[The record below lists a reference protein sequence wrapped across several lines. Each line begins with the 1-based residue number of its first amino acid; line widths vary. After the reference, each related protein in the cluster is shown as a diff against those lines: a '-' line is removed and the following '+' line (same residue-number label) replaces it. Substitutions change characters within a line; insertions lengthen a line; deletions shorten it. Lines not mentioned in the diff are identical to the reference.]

1 MALSPDRAICLCAEL
16 GFFERADMSADFDLD
31 AYLGHIGYT
40 GVRAPTLDVLKA
52 IHYAQALKVP
62 FENLTVLGKSPPK
75 LDPASLQ
82 SKIVAGGRGGYC
94 FEVNALFAS
103 ALDALGFEVTRLMGR
118 VRWKTPEDVATGR
131 THMLLHVALPEGP
144 YLADAGFG
152 GITMTGP
159 IPFKTD
165 TELETPH
172 EPRRLLA
179 VAGAVDTYELQTKL
193 GDSWAPVYQFSMEAQ
208 SPADYE
214 LSNWYTATHPN
225 SIFVQFLIAARPE
238 ADRRITLFNTE
249 LTIRGRDGAAEV
261 TQLTTVDE
269 IAAALAEYF
278 DLHLSDADRETI
290 LAPHLDAWRALSA
303 N

>member
-1 MALSPDRAICLCAEL
+1 
-16 GFFERADMSADFDLD
+16 MSAEFDLD

-62 FENLTVLGKSPPK
+62 FENLTVLAKLPPK
-75 LDPASLQ
+75 LDVSSLQ
-82 SKIVAGGRGGYC
+82 SKIIGNGQGGYC
-94 FEVNALFAS
+94 FEVNALLAS

-118 VRWKTPEDVATGR
+118 VRWKTPEDVSTGR

-165 TELETPH
+165 VDLETPH
-172 EPRRLLA
+172 EPRRLLSIG
-179 VAGAVDTYELQTKL
+179 GAVDTYELQAKL
-193 GDSWAPVYQFSMEAQ
+193 GDTWAPVYQFSMEAQ
-208 SPADYE
+208 AAADYE
-214 LSNWYTATHPN
+214 LSNWYTATHPS

-238 ADRRITLFNTE
+238 ADRRVTLFNTE
-249 LTIRGRDGAAEV
+249 LTIRGRDGVAEV

-269 IAAALAEYF
+269 IAAALAEHF
-278 DLHLSDADRETI
+278 DLHLSAADRDAI
-290 LAPHLDAWRALSA
+290 LAPHLDGWRALSA

>member
-1 MALSPDRAICLCAEL
+1 
-16 GFFERADMSADFDLD
+16 MSAEFDLD

-40 GVRAPTLDVLKA
+40 GVRTPTLDVLKA

-62 FENLTVLGKSPPK
+62 FENLTVLAKSPPK
-75 LDPASLQ
+75 LDAASLH
-82 SKIVAGGRGGYC
+82 SKIIDGGQGGYC
-94 FEVNALFAS
+94 FEVNALLAS

-165 TELETPH
+165 VDLETPH
-172 EPRRLLA
+172 EPRRLLS
-179 VAGAVDTYELQTKL
+179 VGGAVDTYELQAKL
-193 GDSWAPVYQFSMEAQ
+193 GDTWAPVYQFSMEAQ
-208 SPADYE
+208 AAADYE
-214 LSNWYTATHPN
+214 LSNWYTATHPS

-238 ADRRITLFNTE
+238 ADRRVTLFNTE
-249 LTIRGRDGAAEV
+249 LTIRGRDGVAQV

-269 IAAALAEYF
+269 IAAALAEHF
-278 DLHLSDADRETI
+278 DLHLSAADSQAI
-290 LAPHLDAWRALSA
+290 IAPHLDGWRALSA